1 VRGRISEERLA
12 ADWTT
17 GIRLLA
23 QSQYYSPQ
31 NQAGAV
37 AHPVTCLNPIMG
49 SRGSLR
55 NVRYSS
61 ASTTQVKRKACHVI
75 TVASLAFI
83 FFSGLIWYPSLI
95 QALKLNY

>member
-1 VRGRISEERLA
+1 V
-12 ADWTT
+12 DWTT

-23 QSQYYSPQ
+23 VPY
-31 NQAGAV
+31 NQAGSV

-61 ASTTQVKRKACHVI
+61 ASTAQLKSMVCRVI
-75 TVASLAFI
+75 AVASLPLI
-83 FFSGLIWYPSLI
+83 SFSGLTCFPSLT
-95 QALKLNY
+95 QALKLDY